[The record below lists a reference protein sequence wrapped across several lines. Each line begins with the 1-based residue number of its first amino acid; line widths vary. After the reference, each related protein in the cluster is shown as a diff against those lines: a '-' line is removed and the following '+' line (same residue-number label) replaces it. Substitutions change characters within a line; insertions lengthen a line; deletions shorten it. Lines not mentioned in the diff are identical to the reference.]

1 MNKKP
6 VVLAVMFLA
15 ITGCGNGESRPNLP
29 EAELWDNPHIELPGA
44 AFFQER
50 SWMLDVS
57 SWSAP
62 GCGEGQ
68 ANEAR
73 YMGDFGVGNGHA
85 FALTGYACPLNTLHT
100 MAGPDYQ
107 QEADFFR
114 DTYMQLGPEPPEVID
129 GRVFRVR
136 KTGIVIVVE
145 KSEDLELTTVT
156 FAPFGAGGDND
167 PVNRSIVRVAIVRN
181 LGSQT
186 MNGVQIVSTDASLAT
201 SSLERDRRLVLL
213 DPGEGDPEAFE
224 LGDLAPGEEKTAV
237 FAYVMWKRDGGSP
250 DETIAALR
258 TTTIDDL
265 LEDTLEE
272 WHRFVDSAAKLESP
286 DPRVNDLLEGTL
298 VTVRSQTAW
307 TGAVSPM
314 SRYSLM
320 WIRDT
325 AGVVRFYLKMG
336 LFEQARAILDYYHLG
351 AVMRGDIANALDLD
365 LDPSDPPPEP
375 DWASMPPFEGRTA
388 GEVPS
393 YLPLMAHWYSQA
405 TGDSGLVDEQYQFL
419 KRALVAQNVDSQGLI
434 GFSGDETYRGA
445 MSMAFGLDIEPDYA
459 GLCKSANSSFL
470 FGAASEALAV
480 EAEAHGYDDDAES
493 LRARAQLVREAA
505 DRHYWTEGGYWAPFL
520 YIDDPGNLPP
530 AFEDVTTKPLWTGY
544 TDADDERARENLVN
558 VMAQIGRRD
567 GFLQSPLDER
577 YKNYLGFEVSKG
589 VYTGMMPGYYLTNLA
604 LTDHPD
610 AEKAFN
616 ALALAPSPSGNF
628 TEYQVYDD
636 YSVLQLIYE
645 ASGSLGDMTARY
657 RPWEGSI
664 SLEGMLAYL
673 TGFEP
678 DAAKGA
684 VSLAPRLP
692 NNWPGMKWSKLRVGD
707 ILFDLEL
714 SELGGERRVTVT
726 PSGQATLLVSVSVPL
741 GKVSIKRV
749 IVNGERLGRDDYTL
763 WGPLGTTRVRLE
775 PIEATSDEPLDVTVI
790 YQ

>member
-1 MNKKP
+1 MATASLLL
-6 VVLAVMFLA
+6 VA
-15 ITGCGNGESRPNLP
+15 CGNGSRPALP
-29 EAELWDNPHIELPGA
+29 DPVLWDDPAVELPGA
-44 AFFQER
+44 DYFSER
-50 SWMLDVS
+50 PWLLDVS

-62 GCGEGQ
+62 GCGDGQ
-68 ANEAR
+68 PNEAR

-85 FALTGYACPLNTLHT
+85 FTLSGYACPLNTLHT

-114 DTYMQLGPEPPEVID
+114 DTYMQFGPEAPVVTD
-129 GRVFRVR
+129 GRMFRVR
-136 KTGIVIVVE
+136 RTGILIAVE
-145 KSEDLELTTVT
+145 KSEKLELSTLT
-156 FAPFGAGGDND
+156 FAPFGSGDSD
-167 PVNRSIVRVAIVRN
+167 PVNRSIIRVVVVRN
-181 LGSQT
+181 LGENKQSE
-186 MNGVQIVSTDASLAT
+186 VKIVSTDASLANA
-201 SSLERDRRLVLL
+201 SLTRERRLVLL
-213 DPGEGDPEAFE
+213 DPAQGDAENFD
-224 LGDLAPGEEKTAV
+224 LGDLDPGQEKTVV
-237 FAYVMWKRDGGSP
+237 FAYVMWMRDTGSP
-250 DETIAALR
+250 DDTIAALR
-258 TTTIDDL
+258 AADIDGLLEATRDDWHGFIDGAARLESPDRRVDDL
-265 LEDTLEE
+265 LE
-272 WHRFVDSAAKLESP
+272 
-286 DPRVNDLLEGTL
+286 GML
-298 VTVRSQTAW
+298 VTVRNQTAW
-307 TGAVSPM
+307 LGGVSPM